1 MISEDVKNNTDN
13 LLRYRER
20 IANFSKEF
28 EVGLFIYL
36 LRKSR
41 WIIVLI
47 ILASIFCANI
57 YLRYTPEKHRTS
69 STLQIN
75 IKDQADE
82 LLDLYS
88 FDQKS
93 NINAEV
99 ALLKSEIILSKA
111 IKSLDFDI
119 QYFSEGEILSR
130 NIYKS
135 SPFIFKDLIL
145 KDSSFYEKN
154 IYVNIIDDKI
164 TLTDVNQELN
174 YAQFIVPNK
183 FFSSPYFSG
192 KIQIL
197 DVETFSKSL
206 EENRYYFKL
215 TNTKKLQQEIAKTL
229 SVNIS
234 DYSANTI
241 AISHV
246 HNNPNITAD
255 ICNQL
260 ALEYIDYALDKQR
273 KSSINIGKYINA
285 QKDSVEIRLKN
296 SEKKIQDYK
305 KQNDVNMTQLNSF
318 SLENIKAFDEK
329 LITTNLDL
337 KMLKE
342 MDNILPL
349 TFNSSVD
356 AETIQNLALSK
367 IFYNDPLI
375 QGND

>member
-57 YLRYTPEKHRTS
+57 YLRYTPEKHTSS

-82 LLDLYS
+82 LLNLYS

-111 IKSLDFDI
+111 IKSLNFNI
-119 QYFSEGEILSR
+119 QYFTEGEILSR

-192 KIQIL
+192 KIIIPNI
-197 DVETFSKSL
+197 DAFSKSL
-206 EENRYYFKL
+206 NDNRYYFKIS
-215 TNTKKLQQEIAKTL
+215 NSKAIQKEIAKTL
-229 SVNIS
+229 SVSIS

-241 AISHV
+241 SISHE
-246 HNNPNITAD
+246 HNNP
-255 ICNQL
+255 
-260 ALEYIDYALDKQR
+260 K
-273 KSSINIGKYINA
+273 IN
-285 QKDSVEIRLKN
+285 DS
-296 SEKKIQDYK
+296 
-305 KQNDVNMTQLNSF
+305 
-318 SLENIKAFDEK
+318 
-329 LITTNLDL
+329 
-337 KMLKE
+337 
-342 MDNILPL
+342 
-349 TFNSSVD
+349 
-356 AETIQNLALSK
+356 
-367 IFYNDPLI
+367 
-375 QGND
+375 